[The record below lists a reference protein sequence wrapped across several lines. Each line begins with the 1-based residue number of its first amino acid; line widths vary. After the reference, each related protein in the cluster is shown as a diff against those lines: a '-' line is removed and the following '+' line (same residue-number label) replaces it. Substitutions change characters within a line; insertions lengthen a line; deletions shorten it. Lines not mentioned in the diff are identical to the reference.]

1 MQLQTRARRSLPG
14 RNASNGAVRADNLL
28 SFMDQAMFRT
38 LRALDRN
45 AIVQCVWVYEHPV
58 NVEGLRRFHHDL
70 GCGLL
75 GRRIERSPLP
85 FARDR
90 WVRDRWPAGIDMA
103 ESARPR
109 AELSDWLDERAQ
121 LPVDPERGPGWHLGV
136 LPLTDGSTAV
146 TLVASHCLID
156 GLGIGNAVAEAAGGH
171 TRELGYPPPSSR
183 TRPRA
188 LAQDARQT
196 IRDVPAAVR
205 AAVAA
210 AKMARDPTQGAART
224 RPPQPTAA
232 RKADSDERV
241 VVPAISIHIDK
252 DEWDARARAL
262 GGSSHH
268 LVAGLAAK
276 LGERL
281 GRRRAGDG
289 AVVLQIPLSDRA
301 ENDTRANTLSYVSI
315 DVDPAGVTTDLSATR
330 AAVRRT
336 FETLREAPERA
347 SPMLPLAPLVPFT
360 PKGVLK
366 RVTEAAFAY
375 DDLPV
380 ANSSMG
386 DIAPIAARPDG
397 TEAECVFGRGG
408 IQGVKRH
415 DLERAGGELAL
426 WCLRIGGKMCITVA
440 AYRPGK
446 NNSKPELRDL
456 AAHTLAEF
464 DLSGVIE

>member
-1 MQLQTRARRSLPG
+1 MQLQTRPRR
-14 RNASNGAVRADNLL
+14 AVRPDNQL

-45 AIVQCVWVYEHPV
+45 ALVQCVWVYEHPV
-58 NVEGLRRFHHDL
+58 DLDGLRRFYHNL
-70 GCGLL
+70 GYGLL

-90 WVRDRWPAGIDMA
+90 WVRDRWPADLDIA
-103 ESARPR
+103 ERARPR
-109 AELSDWLDERAQ
+109 AELSDWVDERAQ
-121 LPVDPERGPGWHLGV
+121 RPIDPERGPGWHLGV
-136 LPLTDGSTAV
+136 VPLTDGSTAV
-146 TLVASHCLID
+146 TLVASHCLVD
-156 GLGIGNAVAEAAGGH
+156 GLGVIEAVADAAIGN
-171 TRELGYPPPSSR
+171 TRDLGYPPPSSR

-196 IRDVPAAVR
+196 VRDASQVARAV
-205 AAVAA
+205 AAA
-210 AKMARDPTQGAART
+210 AKMARRPDPDAPSTKPWRPHAVQGT
-224 RPPQPTAA
+224 HGDEQ
-232 RKADSDERV
+232 DERV
-241 VVPAISIHIDK
+241 VVPAVAVHIDT
-252 DEWDARARAL
+252 DDWDARARAL

-289 AVVLQIPLSDRA
+289 AVVLQVPLSDRG

-315 DVDPAGVTTDLSATR
+315 AVDPTRVTTDLSDAR
-330 AAVRRT
+330 AAIRRT
-336 FETLREAPERA
+336 FASFREAPEQA
-347 SPMLPLAPLVPFT
+347 SPMLPLAPLVTFT
-360 PKGVLK
+360 PKRVLK

-386 DIAPIAARPDG
+386 DIPAVALRADG
-397 TEAECVFGRGG
+397 TDPEYAFGRGG

-415 DLERAGGELAL
+415 DLEQAHGELAL
-426 WCLRIGGKMCITVA
+426 WCLRVGGKMCITVG
-440 AYRPGK
+440 AYRPGGK
-446 NNSKPELRDL
+446 NSKPELREL
-456 AAHTLAEF
+456 VAHTLAEF
-464 DLSGVIE
+464 ELTGVIE